1 MSEHRIHTQL
11 ASARPGDRLVIAG
24 EEAQHAARV
33 KRCEINDLVG
43 LLDGRGRTASG
54 RIAAVRKDSRTKQW
68 ELEVLIDRVAEHP
81 RARPRVEIWSAVPKG
96 GRLDDMI
103 DQLSQVGACGW
114 APLDTARSVAE
125 PTRHKL
131 ARLGRII
138 VESAKQCGRPW
149 LLEVGDGGSIVDAMR
164 AGVVIFADASGT
176 PFQSSVPGPLPGLVR
191 VLVGPEGGWTDE
203 ELSQARSAGAIVASF
218 GPHAMRIETAAVAAA
233 AIVLDQFRRPR
244 GSPNEEAHP

>member
-1 MSEHRIHTQL
+1 M
-11 ASARPGDRLVIAG
+11 VIAG

-68 ELEVLIDRVAEHP
+68 ELDVLIDRLDEHP
-81 RARPRVEIWSAVPKG
+81 RARPRVEVWSAVPKG

-103 DQLSQVGACGW
+103 DQLSQAGACGW
-114 APLDTARSVAE
+114 APLDTTRSVAE
-125 PTRHKL
+125 PTGHKL
-131 ARLGRII
+131 TRLHRII

-149 LLEVGDGGSIVDAMR
+149 LLEVGDGGSIADAMR

-176 PFQSSVPGPLPGLVR
+176 SFEPSAPGPAPELVR

-203 ELSQARSAGAIVASF
+203 ERSQARASGAILASF
-218 GPHAMRIETAAVAAA
+218 GPHAMRIETAAVVAA
-233 AIVLDQFRRPR
+233 AIVLDQFRRP
-244 GSPNEEAHP
+244 SEALNEEGNR

>member
-103 DQLSQVGACGW
+103 DQVSQTGACGW
-114 APLDTARSVAE
+114 VPLDTSRSVAE
-125 PTRHKL
+125 PTDHKRT
-131 ARLGRII
+131 RLHRII

-149 LLEVGDGGSIVDAMR
+149 LLEVGEGGGIADAMR
-164 AGVVIFADASGT
+164 AGMVIVADALGTSFEPSASG
-176 PFQSSVPGPLPGLVR
+176 PPPELVR
-191 VLVGPEGGWTDE
+191 VLVGPEGGFTDE
-203 ELSQARSAGAIVASF
+203 ERRQALGSGAILASF
-218 GPHAMRIETAAVAAA
+218 GPHTMRIETAAVAAA